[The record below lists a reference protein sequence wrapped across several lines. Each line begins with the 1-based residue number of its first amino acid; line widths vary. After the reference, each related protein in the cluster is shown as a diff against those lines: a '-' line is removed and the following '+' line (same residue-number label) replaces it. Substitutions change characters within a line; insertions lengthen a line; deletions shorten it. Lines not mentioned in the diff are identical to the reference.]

1 MPTMA
6 NLTPEQKR
14 RLEELRRVA
23 KEAENLPP
31 PSAEFQ
37 AKMDDQALTNYILSQ
52 PGPARDAYLKIT
64 TMPRDQFEAEFADV
78 LNANA
83 YDEDEDAADG

>member
-14 RLEELRRVA
+14 RLEESRRVA
-23 KEAENLPP
+23 KEVENLPP

-37 AKMDDQALTNYILSQ
+37 AKIDDQFLTNYILSQ
-52 PGPARDAYLKIT
+52 PGPARDAYLEVT

-78 LNANA
+78 LNA